1 MMNWMIPIGLAPHG
15 AQRKEDGNMR
25 FPLFRLPATST
36 TITTTTVTVF
46 AQPGSQADR
55 VSAKLKSVKI
65 QVNA

>member
-1 MMNWMIPIGLAPHG
+1 M
-15 AQRKEDGNMR
+15 
-25 FPLFRLPATST
+25 FRLLATST
-36 TITTTTVTVF
+36 AITTTTVTVF